1 MSPRHAT
8 ACRDAR
14 HTVQRQLDGDLMDAV
29 VRLALDRHLEEC
41 AACREYRREL
51 QEVQETLRA
60 VPALSMPD
68 EALDEVFQQTSRAP
82 DRLGSRLERWGLDW
96 RAAAAALVLG
106 VGIWGLWPAGGTG
119 FTDEELQQAALE
131 ARLALKL
138 TARTLNGAEATAVRA
153 VLAGEVSPA
162 LDRLP
167 IRFPDNRRSAG
178 GGQPTRTKG

>member
-1 MSPRHAT
+1 MSPCETA

-29 VRLALDRHLEEC
+29 VRQALERHLDDC
-41 AACREYRREL
+41 PTCLEYRRDLE
-51 QEVQETLRA
+51 EVQETLRA
-60 VPALSMPD
+60 VPALAMPD
-68 EALDEVFQQTSRAP
+68 EALDEVFQRTSRAP
-82 DRLGSRLERWGLDW
+82 DRLGSRFERWGLEW

-106 VGIWGLWPAGGTG
+106 IGIWGLWPQGGAG
-119 FTDEELQQAALE
+119 FSDEELQQAALE

-138 TARTLNGAEATAVRA
+138 TARTLNGAEETAVRA

-167 IRFPDNRRSAG
+167 IRFPESRGSG